1 MSRRR
6 GNTSVAASPVLIGAA
21 TVLVA
26 LVAVFIAYNA
36 NSGLPFVP
44 TYNLNAELPSGGK
57 LVKGNEVRVGGFRV
71 GVVKDIKPEVTTV
84 NGERRSVA
92 VAELALDK
100 KIEPLA
106 RDTKFRSDRARPR
119 AEVHRARAGDE
130 KATWQSG
137 DTVPVTQSSEPLEF
151 EDLFSTFDHKT
162 RPNIQN
168 ATDGFGNAFAG
179 RGQAINSS
187 IQALNPF
194 FKALTPVMQNLS
206 DPSTELD
213 QFFLQIGR
221 SAQVARWR
229 ARRRCCSPTWRTR
242 SRPSPPTRARSRTRS
257 RRARRR
263 WTSRSTRSG
272 CSARSWRTSPTS
284 RRGCARGQELPRSLP
299 AINRA
304 FAVGTPVLPRTV
316 ELNENLEKAFGEAE
330 DLFQNPN
337 TLLALKDLTTAV
349 TVTRPALQF
358 IAPYQTV
365 CNYLNYFIHP
375 LGEMQSVVQTGPT
388 GGGTLL
394 NQNVKIPNSHQQNN
408 YGSSTA
414 ARPWD
419 ILENQKPQGAKDH
432 QGNPLFRLYAP
443 AYSPAID
450 AQGNADCQL
459 GQNGYPNGALGP
471 AATSAATSR
480 TTPRS
485 TACRSRTRSARAQ
498 TARSPRTTS
507 RPLRRHV
514 QVARARHRQPG
525 GRAMSALEWH
535 EPVPRRRP
543 GAGPRRAVH
552 LLRLH
557 EGEPVREPVRVQGRL
572 QRREQPEAEVAGPD
586 RRRGG
591 GQGPEGRARDRR
603 QGRRPGDDGG
613 RGQGPRSRR
622 TRS

>member
-6 GNTSVAASPVLIGAA
+6 GRASVAASPVLIGAA

-36 NSGLPFVP
+36 NAGLPFVP
-44 TYNLNAELPSGGK
+44 TYDLHAELPSGGK
-57 LVKGNEVRVGGFRV
+57 LVKGNEVRAGGFRV
-71 GVVKDIKPEVTTV
+71 GVVSNVRPKITTV

-92 VAELALDK
+92 VAELSLDK

-106 RDTKFRSDRARPR
+106 RDTQFRVRPR
-119 AEVHRARAGDE
+119 SALGLKYIELEPGTS
-130 KATWQSG
+130 KATWRSG
-137 DTVPVTQSSEPLEF
+137 DTVPVKQSSEPLEF
-151 EDLFSTFDHKT
+151 EDLFSTFDRDT

-179 RGQAINSS
+179 RGQAINKS

-221 SAQVARWR
+221 ASAQAAPVARTQ
-229 ARRRCCSPTWRTR
+229 ALLFTDMADTFAAISADPQALQDTIEKGAPTMDVSIDSFRVQ
-242 SRPSPPTRARSRTRS
+242 RPFMADFTDL
-257 RRARRR
+257 
-263 WTSRSTRSG
+263 
-272 CSARSWRTSPTS
+272 SARLRP
-284 RRGCARGQELPRSLP
+284 AAQELPRSLP

-304 FAVGTPVLPRTV
+304 FAVGTPILPRTV
-316 ELNENLEKAFGEAE
+316 ELNENLEKAFTEAE

-337 TLLALKDLTTAV
+337 TLLALKDLTTAI
-349 TVTRPALQF
+349 TVTRPAIEF

-388 GGGTLL
+388 GGGTVL

-408 YGSSTA
+408 YGSSTGS
-414 ARPWD
+414 RPWD
-419 ILENQKPQGAKDH
+419 ILEGQKPQGAKDH
-432 QGNPLFRLYAP
+432 QGNSMFRLYAP

-471 AATSAATSR
+471 AR
-480 TTPRS
+480 Y
-485 TACRSRTRSARAQ
+485 
-498 TARSPRTTS
+498 
-507 RPLRRHV
+507 L
-514 QVARARHRQPG
+514 
-525 GRAMSALEWH
+525 
-535 EPVPRRRP
+535 
-543 GAGPRRAVH
+543 
-552 LLRLH
+552 
-557 EGEPVREPVRVQGRL
+557 
-572 QRREQPEAEVAGPD
+572 
-586 RRRGG
+586 
-591 GQGPEGRARDRR
+591 
-603 QGRRPGDDGG
+603 PGDLQDHSEEHGLPIPDEVGKGANGAITENNLPGLSGG
-613 RGQGPRSRR
+613 TYKSRELGIDNLADVP
-622 TRS
+622 